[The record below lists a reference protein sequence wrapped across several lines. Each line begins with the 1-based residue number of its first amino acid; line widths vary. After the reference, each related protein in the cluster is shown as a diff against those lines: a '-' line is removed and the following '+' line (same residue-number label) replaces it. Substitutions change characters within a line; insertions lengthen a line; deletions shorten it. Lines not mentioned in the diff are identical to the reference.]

1 MEEKTMLGLI
11 LNLFPADVI
20 NALPHTDLGAAA
32 GFVLATSLKKSAN
45 RILKKLEKAVIA
57 YIVVILG
64 IFIFKMFI

>member
-1 MEEKTMLGLI
+1 MLDTI
-11 LNLFPADVI
+11 LNLFPADIV

-45 RILKKLEKAVIA
+45 RILKKLEKVVIA